1 MRVESFCGPCRIVYA
16 GLTVFWKWKISASLD
31 VGNGNSPQMEVKL
44 ELVLMTATRNA
55 VRTGYIVIWELAY
68 LSRYSL
74 LALSPWSPVGTA
86 RGVRFSIM
94 WGGVPA
100 EP

>member
-1 MRVESFCGPCRIVYA
+1 
-16 GLTVFWKWKISASLD
+16 
-31 VGNGNSPQMEVKL
+31 MEEML
-44 ELVLMTATRNA
+44 ELVLMTAIRNA
-55 VRTGYIVIWELAY
+55 ARTGQYVVIRELAY

-74 LALSPWSPVGTA
+74 PALSPWSPVGTA
-86 RGVRFSIM
+86 RGARFSIV